1 MNNVLKARAKWIQG
15 TKLES
20 ETRWFKLTIDR
31 PLEEKGK
38 NL

>member
-20 ETRWFKLTIDR
+20 ETRGLKLTVDK
-31 PLEEKGK
+31 PLEEKGT